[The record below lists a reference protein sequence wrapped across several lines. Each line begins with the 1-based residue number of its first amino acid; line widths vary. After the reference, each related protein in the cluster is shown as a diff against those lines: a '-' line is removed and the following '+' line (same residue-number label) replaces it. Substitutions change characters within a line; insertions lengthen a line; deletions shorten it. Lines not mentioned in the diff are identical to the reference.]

1 MTFALR
7 LKQAVVE
14 ALRTNPSLCNQGAA
28 FQAYL
33 KPMQGQ
39 DQKLADWKE
48 AGIPDE
54 VVLQACVGVC
64 QKFVSTPE
72 NPRIGSWR
80 YFDAAVRKAH
90 KQSQEVSA
98 SQQADKVMAE
108 VLAKM
113 QKEYE
118 AGR

>member
-1 MTFALR
+1 MTFALK

-33 KPMQGQ
+33 RPMHGL
-39 DQKLADWKE
+39 DQKLADWKD
-48 AGIPDE
+48 IPE
-54 VVLQACVGVC
+54 ETILNACVEVC

-80 YFDAAVRKAH
+80 YFDAAVRKAW
-90 KQSQEVSA
+90 KASQQVSD
-98 SQQADKVMAE
+98 SQQADRKVAE
-108 VLAKM
+108 VIAQM
-113 QKEYE
+113 QQAHEQG
-118 AGR
+118 AL